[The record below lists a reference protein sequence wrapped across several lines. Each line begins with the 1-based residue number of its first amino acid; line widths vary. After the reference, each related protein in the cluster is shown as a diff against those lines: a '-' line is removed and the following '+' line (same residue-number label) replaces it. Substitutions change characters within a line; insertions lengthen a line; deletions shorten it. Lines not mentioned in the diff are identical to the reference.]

1 MAENKTQ
8 PTDASVDDFLA
19 AVADDTRREECRT
32 VCALMREVTGA
43 EPVLWGPSI
52 VGFGRAAYRYESGR
66 EGEWFAAGFSPRKAS
81 LTLYLSGGL
90 DGLSDLLPK
99 LGRHTTGKSCLY
111 LKTLAGI
118 DLGVLREMVVRS
130 VAKFPPK

>member
-8 PTDASVDDFLA
+8 PTTASVDDFLA

-32 VCALMREVTGA
+32 VCALMRDVTGA

-130 VAKFPPK
+130 VANFPPK